1 MIINMGVS
9 DILNNDSVITVKPCI
24 VNILVDSLQTAE
36 DFDIL
41 NSQSGMLLCNKIFCS
56 LTLREGIDNLAIG
69 IMNLIGEPAA
79 IPPGT
84 AKINNQRIPEIQIY
98 GISAFLR
105 MLKT

>member
-9 DILNNDSVITVKPCI
+9 DILNDDSVITVKPCVI
-24 VNILVDSLQTAE
+24 NILVDSLQTTE

-41 NSQSGMLLCNKIFCS
+41 NSQSGILLCNKVFRI
-56 LTLREGIDNLAIG
+56 LTLKEGIDNLSVC
-69 IMNLIGEPAA
+69 IMNLIGEPTS

-84 AKINNQRIPEIQIY
+84 AKINNQRIPEIQIH
-98 GISAFLR
+98 GVGAFLC